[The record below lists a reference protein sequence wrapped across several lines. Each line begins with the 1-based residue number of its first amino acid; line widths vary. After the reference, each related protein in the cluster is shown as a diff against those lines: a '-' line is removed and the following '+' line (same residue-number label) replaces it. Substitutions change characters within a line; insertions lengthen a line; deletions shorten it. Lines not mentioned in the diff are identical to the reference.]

1 VNPLE
6 RNLVAAFLFS
16 GKEPMSPAKTASPVL
31 STEEQKAS
39 PSDSLA
45 PKEKS
50 QEVKDVERD
59 FAIARSHQRNGM
71 YELVVTP
78 ESRVIRRADKATAR
92 ADIDGFSCA
101 AARALTRL
109 YEQHCPTDA
118 KVRTIVEKPLA
129 SPLDEKQEDTY
140 LLRVRFTF
148 TQSTKKG
155 HRFFNF

>member
-16 GKEPMSPAKTASPVL
+16 GKEPMSPAQTTPLVL
-31 STEEQKAS
+31 SVEGSESTPDKT
-39 PSDSLA
+39 L
-45 PKEKS
+45 EKS

-59 FAIARSHQRNGM
+59 FAIARSHQKNGI

-109 YEQHCPTDA
+109 YEQHCPDDA
-118 KVRTIVEKPLA
+118 KVKTTVEKPLP

-148 TQSTKKG
+148 TQGTKKAR
-155 HRFFNF
+155 RFFNF